1 MFGDSRFLS
10 CGADST
16 ITPIFAG
23 GLAPVE
29 FAIREQTGI
38 GRDDGSTKLKHQSA
52 VEIESENLAVR
63 FTPFWPKLRLSMSIG
78 KTSKHSGNRRPA
90 DVSDGAHHAGAVP
103 GRPLGEI
110 GLHSHPDQGSY
121 ARHLRVALL
130 RRRRP
135 KDCQPQL
142 STRRS
147 RRSSAWG
154 DTAAGERL
162 RHPRIIKPQVT
173 RPETGIPRH
182 IQHDIQ
188 DAKGDGKGSSARLAQ
203 PRRLTGAWRHNFM
216 AEYAFEK

>member
-1 MFGDSRFLS
+1 MRISKQIRSVTAKFPAQRNRELLLLEQGILNNGTGNVFAQSGNRCRSTPIALASCRKTSLQADAGGAPSPSLDGYHTRAGLSPEIGFFAFLAGSLAFAMFGDSRFLS

-90 DVSDGAHHAGAVP
+90 DVSDGAHRAGAVP
-103 GRPLGEI
+103 GRPF
-110 GLHSHPDQGSY
+110 
-121 ARHLRVALL
+121 A
-130 RRRRP
+130 
-135 KDCQPQL
+135 
-142 STRRS
+142 
-147 RRSSAWG
+147 
-154 DTAAGERL
+154 
-162 RHPRIIKPQVT
+162 
-173 RPETGIPRH
+173 
-182 IQHDIQ
+182 
-188 DAKGDGKGSSARLAQ
+188 
-203 PRRLTGAWRHNFM
+203 
-216 AEYAFEK
+216 